1 MPPVSLAAVRGVE
14 EKPPVPVGIDE
25 VVVVTVVGAVVGA
38 VVVVLSGGGADGCG
52 ATQAVTTARPAPT
65 RAAEAGPYQRGACA
79 ESDVTSPDQPSLKTA
94 SSRMELFPASPA
106 WPRNGV
112 TPSICSMPLRVE

>member
-1 MPPVSLAAVRGVE
+1 M
-14 EKPPVPVGIDE
+14 
-25 VVVVTVVGAVVGA
+25 VVVPVVGAVVGA
-38 VVVVLSGGGADGCG
+38 DVVVLSGGGAGGCG

-106 WPRNGV
+106 WPSNGV